1 MNSFAFA
8 NPYVLLLFIPL
19 VYGFLK
25 GLRQHRQGSL
35 IFSSLQPLEKSLESL
50 SLKRKNKKP
59 FSPRKVL
66 HLLRYLCLA
75 CVILGLAR
83 PQVIYKQGKQKT
95 QGIDILLALDLSSS
109 MLALDFSKGNQIM
122 TRLEA
127 VKAVLQEFIQK
138 RPNDAIGLIAF
149 AGNPYLVSPLTLN
162 HDWLIQNL
170 NRCTIGLI
178 EDGTAIGSA
187 LVMAVNRL
195 QAASQGL
202 LSLTSS
208 PPPTSSPSLA
218 TSASFSSSTS
228 APSRPS
234 SPSLAKST
242 PPPSLIPS
250 SSHPTGQVVILLTD
264 GVNNKG
270 EVSPELASELAAH
283 HKIKVY
289 TIGVG
294 EGGIVPTLLLDD
306 TGHVL
311 KNAWGQLQVAQAQI
325 PTDEATLKH
334 IAEKTGGLFFQAKD
348 KKQLASI
355 YEVIDTIE
363 KRELPLAMPEHIKDY
378 FWIPLML
385 SLGLLVLE
393 LLLSHTRLQILP

>member
-1 MNSFAFA
+1 MKSFAFA
-8 NPYVLLLFIPL
+8 SPYFLLLLIPL
-19 VYGFLK
+19 MYGFLK
-25 GLRQHRQGSL
+25 GLKRQTQGSL
-35 IFSSLQPLEKSLESL
+35 IFSCLKHLEQSLADLY
-50 SLKRKNKKP
+50 LKRKNQKF
-59 FSPRKVL
+59 FSPRKAL
-66 HLLRYLCLA
+66 HTVRHLCLA
-75 CVILGLAR
+75 CVIFALAR
-83 PQVIYKQGKQKT
+83 PQVIHNAGKRQT

-109 MLALDFSKGNQIM
+109 MLALDFSKSNQIM

-195 QAASQGL
+195 QA
-202 LSLTSS
+202 SS
-208 PPPTSSPSLA
+208 KG
-218 TSASFSSSTS
+218 
-228 APSRPS
+228 APPS
-234 SPSLAKST
+234 SPQS
-242 PPPSLIPS
+242 
-250 SSHPTGQVVILLTD
+250 GQVVILLTD

-270 EVSPELASELAAH
+270 TVSPELAAELVAH

-294 EGGIVPTLLLDD
+294 EGGIVPTLLLDEQ
-306 TGHVL
+306 GHIL

-325 PTDEATLKH
+325 PTDEATLRH

-363 KRELPLAMPEHIKDY
+363 KRDLPLAMPDHIQDY
-378 FWIPLML
+378 FWAPLLLGL
-385 SLGLLVLE
+385 SLFIIE
-393 LLLSHTRLQILP
+393 LILSHTRFQMIP

>member
-1 MNSFAFA
+1 MKSFSFASSYFF
-8 NPYVLLLFIPL
+8 LLFIPL
-19 VYGFLK
+19 VYLFLK
-25 GLRQHRQGSL
+25 GLKCQKQGSL
-35 IFSSLQPLEKSLESL
+35 LFSSLKPLEQSLEGL

-59 FSPRKVL
+59 FSPLKAL
-66 HLLRYLCLA
+66 HTLRHLCLA
-75 CVILGLAR
+75 CVIFALAR
-83 PQVIYKQGKQKT
+83 PQLIYNPSSRKT

-109 MLALDFSKGNQIM
+109 MLALDFSKSNQIM

-195 QAASQGL
+195 QAS
-202 LSLTSS
+202 SKDRTSS
-208 PPPTSSPSLA
+208 
-218 TSASFSSSTS
+218 SAQS
-228 APSRPS
+228 
-234 SPSLAKST
+234 
-242 PPPSLIPS
+242 
-250 SSHPTGQVVILLTD
+250 GQVVILLTD

-270 EVSPELASELAAH
+270 DVSPDLAAELVAH

-294 EGGIVPTLLLDD
+294 EGGIVPTLLLDEK
-306 TGHVL
+306 GHIL

-325 PTDEATLKH
+325 PTDEATLRH
-334 IAEKTGGLFFQAKD
+334 IAEKTGGIFFQAKD

-363 KRELPLAMPEHIKDY
+363 KRDLPLAMPDHIQDY
-378 FWIPLML
+378 FWVILGLGL
-385 SLGLLVLE
+385 SLFIIE
-393 LLLSHTRLQILP
+393 LLLSHTRFQMIP